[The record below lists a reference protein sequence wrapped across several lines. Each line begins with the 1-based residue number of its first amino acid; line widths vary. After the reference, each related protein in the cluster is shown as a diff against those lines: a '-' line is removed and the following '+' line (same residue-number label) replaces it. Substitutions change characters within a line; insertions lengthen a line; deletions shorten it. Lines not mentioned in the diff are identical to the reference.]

1 MTSQFSELRV
11 LVVDDSR
18 SMRRIVRQF
27 LENNGVTKIA
37 EAGNGQV
44 ALELVQFQP
53 LDMIVSDLN
62 MPVMDGMEFLKNV
75 KKDPEFQTIPFIML
89 TVEAVQ
95 KTMNQ
100 ALKVGADAYIV
111 KPITESLFIQE
122 LKKVLD
128 GD

>member
-1 MTSQFSELRV
+1 MTSQLSELRV

-27 LENNGVTKIA
+27 LGNNGITKIA

-44 ALELVQFQP
+44 AMELVQFQP

-75 KKDPEFQTIPFIML
+75 KADPEFQTIPFIML

-100 ALKVGADAYIV
+100 ALEIGADAYIV
-111 KPITESLFIQE
+111 KPIDKDKLIEEIKQIGLI
-122 LKKVLD
+122 
-128 GD
+128 